1 MGFEIKTPSG
11 HTIKSQSG
19 ALRIFEEGLNDL
31 LRPLETE
38 MKMALVPILRETK
51 NKWPYDHR
59 RTRTRKNKPHSRDMF
74 FIQSKKIIQ
83 GGKIG
88 LKVSIN
94 NNAQYTYMIK
104 TAIKFD
110 SETKDGRRVP
120 LPKNSH
126 AFTKL
131 LFDPMKRQ
139 AQNIAEK
146 MANEYIKIARRI
158 A

>member
-1 MGFEIKTPSG
+1 MGFEIKTSSG

-19 ALRIFEEGLNDL
+19 ALRIFEDGLNDL

-38 MKMALVPILRETK
+38 MKMALVPILKETK

-59 RTRTRKNKPHSRDMF
+59 RSKARENKPHSRDMF

-94 NNAQYTYMIK
+94 NNAQYAFMIK
-104 TAIKFD
+104 TSTKFQ
-110 SETKDGRRVP
+110 SETKNNNRVP
-120 LPKNSH
+120 LPKGSH
-126 AFTKL
+126 VFTKL

-139 AQNIAEK
+139 AQKIAEQ
-146 MANEYIKIARRI
+146 MANEYLKIARRT